1 MFDACIS
8 LFFFFLQVDEI
19 VDEKKIGLSPLF
31 DFKKE
36 NATRRIFTSSA
47 VKFIRFFKKTKQNK
61 TKRRK
66 CLVCVCSFSVSASVR
81 HITTVGRGRF
91 WIESK

>member
-1 MFDACIS
+1 M
-8 LFFFFLQVDEI
+8 DEI

-47 VKFIRFFKKTKQNK
+47 VKFIRFFLKQNK
-61 TKRRK
+61 TKQTK
-66 CLVCVCSFSVSASVR
+66 KVPGVCV
-81 HITTVGRGRF
+81 
-91 WIESK
+91 

>member
-1 MFDACIS
+1 M
-8 LFFFFLQVDEI
+8 DEI

-47 VKFIRFFKKTKQNK
+47 VKFIRFLKKTKQNK
-61 TKRRK
+61 TNEESAW
-66 CLVCVCSFSVSASVR
+66 CVCVVFL
-81 HITTVGRGRF
+81 
-91 WIESK
+91 